1 MSERHPVTTSGS
13 ELAVSAEFERFCQWA
28 VGAMGRHRLH
38 TGVQNRLRE
47 LLIAEFPDRSSVAEV
62 FGVKGGRND
71 LIHFDQHG
79 RQAVFE
85 LFASPSQVPQ
95 DLRLLEQ
102 SNAHW
107 KIAVL
112 LDREVRPEL
121 AEAYFRK
128 KPEAFPFL
136 WLSQVMMPGKEAD
149 CRKKLRILLTKE
161 PLHTD
166 PTPSQVQTVIGGD
179 NIVAQAAQ
187 GDIHIN
193 QKKIVRPKLVREQ
206 GDISETTAHEIQEL
220 IRQLG
225 QTDELAGKPVSYAEW
240 QARLRNRFKVASYR
254 KLTVEQG
261 EDAIQWLKQQVGRK
275 LPSLRRANNGEW
287 RQRHYQAI
295 WAMSGKLGWDKSAV
309 YEFAAD
315 KLALKKPIASLTEL
329 GEQKLES
336 LRNKLHYLTR
346 KPV

>member
-1 MSERHPVTTSGS
+1 MAEHHPVTTNGV
-13 ELAVSAEFERFCQWA
+13 ELAVSAEFKLFCQWA
-28 VGAMGRHRLH
+28 FDAMTRHQLH

-47 LLIAEFPDRSSVAEV
+47 LLTVEFPDRPSVAEV

-102 SNAHW
+102 SDAHR

-121 AEAYFRK
+121 AVAYFRK
-128 KPEAFPFL
+128 KPDAFPFL

-149 CRKKLRILLTKE
+149 CRKKLRILLTRE

-166 PTPSQVQTVIGGD
+166 PSPSQVQTVTGDD
-179 NIVAQAAQ
+179 NIVAQATE

-193 QKKIVRPKLVREQ
+193 QKKVVRPKLVREL
-206 GDISETTAHEIQEL
+206 GDISETTAHEIQDL

-225 QTDELAGKPVSYAEW
+225 QTDELAGKPVAYAEW
-240 QARLRNRFKVASYR
+240 QARLKNRFKVASYR

-261 EDAIQWLKQQVGRK
+261 EDAVQWLKQQVGRK

-295 WAMSGKLGWDKSAV
+295 WAMTRELGWEKPAV
-309 YEFAAD
+309 YKFATD

-336 LRNKLHYLTR
+336 LRNKLRYLTR
-346 KPV
+346 RPE